1 MWQDLQV
8 AFGKAV
14 VAAKLGRRVVPYDL
28 RGIFCTH
35 RAMVVKSFRQLQSE
49 MGHLDPKSLENYLA
63 EASKCDPRESRTI
76 YQWVH
81 EGYIPVIKL
90 GALVR
95 FDKASIIEWVKKREA
110 PGRAKQRVE
119 LDVR

>member
-1 MWQDLQV
+1 MDRLLTIDDLAEWLQV
-8 AFGKAV
+8 K
-14 VAAKLGRRVVPYDL
+14 P
-28 RGIFCTH
+28 
-35 RAMVVKSFRQLQSE
+35 
-49 MGHLDPKSLENYLA
+49 
-63 EASKCDPRESRTI
+63 RTI

-95 FDKASIIEWVKKREA
+95 FDRASILEWVKKREA
-110 PGRAKQRVE
+110 PGRAKKRVE